1 AFKANNTF
9 DNQHVVVKLNSSG
22 IADLSHRFDY
32 DDSPA
37 NNKADGTFP
46 GDDVSPIGFVAA
58 VVDPANGNAP
68 ISPITQPI
76 YLTNQGGPVSGGAG
90 STFGTIVTPI
100 GASSDDW
107 EQFGGGSSSVLE
119 FGLNGSR
126 AQAVGMRFDGIDIPQ
141 TAIITDAYL
150 RFTAFAT
157 SSEAASF
164 TIGIQGSETAATFSS
179 GAPPQSR
186 VIVDEFAWSNVEQ
199 WTAGGTYRTPDISGL
214 IETVIGADG
223 ATNAAL
229 AFIVA
234 GSGSRVASSFNNGDA
249 PELVLVLDDGS
260 LLTM

>member
-1 AFKANNTF
+1 M
-9 DNQHVVVKLNSSG
+9 VKLNSSG